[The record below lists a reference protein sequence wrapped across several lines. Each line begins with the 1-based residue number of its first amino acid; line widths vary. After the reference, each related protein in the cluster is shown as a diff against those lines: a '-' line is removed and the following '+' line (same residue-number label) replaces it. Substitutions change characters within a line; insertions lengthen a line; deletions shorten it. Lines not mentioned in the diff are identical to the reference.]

1 MDILVATP
9 PVHVFFVSVVPLVA
23 HVARAGLAVFVL
35 HKHMLRVA
43 ACDSADEFSL
53 WPTEKWYNV
62 YVIFLNLCVNV
73 CDAWQLQ
80 RPQLAN

>member
-1 MDILVATP
+1 M
-9 PVHVFFVSVVPLVA
+9 
-23 HVARAGLAVFVL
+23 
-35 HKHMLRVA
+35 A

-62 YVIFLNLCVNV
+62 YEIFLNLCVNV
-73 CDAWQLQ
+73 CAVWQLQ